1 MIRRPPRSTLDR
13 SSAASDVYKRQEQTD
28 RVVKTVQPIENKIFG
43 DQEGKPVYP
52 GGRNFG
58 NSLVPEKEQDNHIK
72 RPKNQVQ
79 TTVQQHEQ
87 EIVDRIFYGIA
98 FPLMQVTQN
107 DLQANNDDINW

>member
-1 MIRRPPRSTLDR
+1 
-13 SSAASDVYKRQEQTD
+13 
-28 RVVKTVQPIENKIFG
+28 
-43 DQEGKPVYP
+43 
-52 GGRNFG
+52 
-58 NSLVPEKEQDNHIK
+58 LVPEKEQDNHIK

-107 DLQANNDDINW
+107 DLQANNDDIDWRGEHDDKLFPKRFNHFANI